1 MKTNATFRLSKK
13 AKRFTALMPFKDQ
26 DQRHGFRHM
35 MIEAQVL
42 GNAIIKSSKERNNT
56 KGE

>member
-1 MKTNATFRLSKK
+1 MKTNATFRLSKQ
-13 AKRFTALMPFKDQ
+13 AKRFLALMPFKDQ
-26 DQRHGFRHM
+26 DQRDGFRHM

-42 GNAIIKSSKERNNT
+42 GNAIVKSAKERNN

>member
-1 MKTNATFRLSKK
+1 MKTNATFRLSKQ

-42 GNAIIKSSKERNNT
+42 GNAIVKSAKERNNNN
-56 KGE
+56 GE

>member
-1 MKTNATFRLSKK
+1 MKTNATFRLSKQS
-13 AKRFTALMPFKDQ
+13 KRFMALMPFKDQ

-42 GNAIIKSSKERNNT
+42 GNAIVKSAKERNN

>member
-1 MKTNATFRLSKK
+1 MKTNATFRLSKQ

-35 MIEAQVL
+35 MIEAQVM
-42 GNAIIKSSKERNNT
+42 GNTIVKSAKERNNNR
-56 KGE
+56 GE

>member
-1 MKTNATFRLSKK
+1 MKTNATFRLSKQ
-13 AKRFTALMPFKDQ
+13 AKRFMALMPFKGQ
-26 DQRHGFRHM
+26 DQRDGFRHM

-42 GNAIIKSSKERNNT
+42 GNTIVKSSKERNNN